1 MIKKE
6 LKVDGAARTRAATQV
21 AIRKR
26 FGDKKLNAAYR
37 RLCCKCV
44 LAGSCLLI
52 PLTTRGKN
60 CPYFK
65 EVKNATNN
73 TDTS

>member
-1 MIKKE
+1 MTKK
-6 LKVDGAARTRAATQV
+6 KVRVDGAVRVRIATQV
-21 AIRKR
+21 EVRKR
-26 FGDKKLNAAYR
+26 FGDKRINAAYK
-37 RLCCKCV
+37 RLCCKC
-44 LAGSCLLI
+44 AFADICLLV

-65 EVKNATNN
+65 EVKDATNN